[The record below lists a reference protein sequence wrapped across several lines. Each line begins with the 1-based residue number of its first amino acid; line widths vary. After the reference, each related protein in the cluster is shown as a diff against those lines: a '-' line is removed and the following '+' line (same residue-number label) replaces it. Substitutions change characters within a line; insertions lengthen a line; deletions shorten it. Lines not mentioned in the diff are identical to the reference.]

1 MGRTGVI
8 IEEDRS
14 ILSSLKLG
22 YLRHVVQAQVLILVL
37 YGLAVSSLP
46 IHILWRVDPI
56 LGISAALAGEV
67 LPVRFLMV
75 GGAMLLASL
84 IVGRAFCGWICPLGF
99 ILDLLH
105 SVRRLPG
112 RLGRGPRICEGVRP
126 RPSSSHLMF
135 CIGGDRVIG
144 HVIWVKV
151 TDEGLGEPSAE
162 GAIRGFVKDHADAG
176 DFAEIREIS
185 LKGEFGGKVQK
196 RKVLRLFEEFAR
208 DRRFAGIAAVAN
220 DPSTVSI
227 LREGGYQQI
236 AAGRWGRAFAI
247 ELGKG
252 PKIPESLRY
261 LKYAL
266 LLGGLVMAA
275 IAGWTFLEW
284 ITPLSVAPRGL
295 GPIYGPAEGILV
307 GLVVLVV
314 AIAFTA
320 LTEERAWCRYV
331 CPLGALL
338 SLPSARK
345 LVGIRLNVRRCI
357 RCLRCERACTMGVI
371 DVKGQSGLRWDS
383 ECIACMAC
391 RDACP
396 VDAIG
401 LAVQRE

>member
-1 MGRTGVI
+1 MDRIGST
-8 IEEDRS
+8 IERERS
-14 ILSSLKLG
+14 ILSSFKLG
-22 YLRHVVQAQVLILVL
+22 YLRHIVQAQVLVLIL

-46 IHILWRVDPI
+46 IHILWRIDPI

-84 IVGRAFCGWICPLGF
+84 VVGRAFCGWICPLGF

-105 SVRRLPG
+105 SLRGLG
-112 RLGRGPRICEGVRP
+112 RWLGRGPRICEGVRP
-126 RPSSSHLMF
+126 RSSSSHLMV
-135 CIGGDRVIG
+135 CRGRDEVIG
-144 HVIWVKV
+144 HIIWVKAG
-151 TDEGLGEPSAE
+151 DEGLGEPPAGE
-162 GAIRGFVKDHADAG
+162 AIRKFVREHADAG

-185 LKGEFGGKVQK
+185 LKGEFGGKGQK
-196 RKVLRLFEEFAR
+196 RKVLRLFEAFAQ
-208 DRRFAGIAAVAN
+208 DRGFAGIVCVAN
-220 DPSTVSI
+220 DPSTESI
-227 LREGGYQQI
+227 LREGGYQEI

-247 ELGKG
+247 ELGRR
-252 PKIPESLRY
+252 PEIPEYLRY

-266 LLGGLVMAA
+266 LLGGFVMAG
-275 IAGWTFLEW
+275 IAGWTLLEW
-284 ITPLSVAPRGL
+284 ITPLSVVPRGL
-295 GPIYGPAEGILV
+295 GPIYGPAEGILI
-307 GLVVLVV
+307 GLAVLFV

-320 LTEERAWCRYV
+320 LTERRAWCRYI

-357 RCLRCERACTMGVI
+357 RCLRCERACTMGII

-396 VDAIG
+396 TDAIG